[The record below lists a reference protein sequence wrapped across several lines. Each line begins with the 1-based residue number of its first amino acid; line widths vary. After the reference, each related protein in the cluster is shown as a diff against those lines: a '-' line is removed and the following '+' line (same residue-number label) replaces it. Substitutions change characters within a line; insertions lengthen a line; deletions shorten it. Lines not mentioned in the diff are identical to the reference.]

1 MVLLLAKQVCKVED
15 IDGSATCKLSAK
27 VEDLDD
33 PSACKLRCQC

>member
-33 PSACKLRCQC
+33 LPLAN